1 MSEAGLN
8 PPDKSKMKIESLM
21 KEGLALYR
29 LGEGEPVLF
38 MPYPH
43 GFTTESTSESA
54 LAGVL
59 ADLGRQIITFDP
71 SGAFRSNRQADVSLE
86 DMLGSALTVLGAFQ
100 IQKPVDVIGHSMG
113 GLCALAL
120 AVEHPERVK
129 RLALVGSL
137 SGGPSIQ
144 RNQGLPWHWHLWEPD
159 FWRFIYWGLQLGRG
173 KGNLAMH
180 KALTQLIRN
189 VSYADRR
196 LSPKI
201 QISPQDRSR
210 LAPVRDSW
218 PVIARRIDYG
228 PSLGKVHCPALI
240 CVGRHDP
247 QAPPACSQELAA
259 GIPDSRLV
267 VFENSGHYPFVEERE
282 LFLKTLAQFYGEGA

>member
-1 MSEAGLN
+1 LN
-8 PPDKSKMKIESLM
+8 PTDKSRMVIEPLL
-21 KEGLALYR
+21 KEGLAMYR
-29 LGEGEPVLF
+29 LGEGEPILF

-54 LAGVL
+54 LSAVL
-59 ADLGRQIITFDP
+59 ADLGRQVITFDP
-71 SGAFRSNRQADVSLE
+71 SGAFRSSRPAEVSLE
-86 DMLGSALTVLGAFQ
+86 DMLGSAQAVLDAFQ

-120 AVEHPERVK
+120 AVEHPEWVK
-129 RLALVGSL
+129 RLVLVGSL
-137 SGGPSIQ
+137 SGGPSVQ
-144 RNQGLPWHWHLWEPD
+144 RNKGLPWHWRLWEPD
-159 FWRFIYWGLQLGRG
+159 FWRFIYWGLQLSSG

-196 LSPKI
+196 LAPKI
-201 QISPQDRSR
+201 PISREDRSR
-210 LAPVRDSW
+210 PAPRRDSW
-218 PVIARRIDYG
+218 PVRVRRIDYE
-228 PSLGKVHCPALI
+228 PSLGKVRSPALI

-247 QAPPACSQELAA
+247 QAPPACSQELAD

-267 VFENSGHYPFVEERE
+267 VFENSGHYPFIEERE
-282 LFLKTLAQFYGEGA
+282 QFLKTLAQFFEEGS

>member
-1 MSEAGLN
+1 ME
-8 PPDKSKMKIESLM
+8 KSKMKIEPFM
-21 KEGLALYR
+21 KEGLAMYR
-29 LGEGEPVLF
+29 LGEGEPILF

-59 ADLGRQIITFDP
+59 ADLGRQVISFDP
-71 SGAFRSNRQADVSLE
+71 SGAFRSSRPADVSLE
-86 DMLGSALTVLGAFQ
+86 DMLGSALAVLGAFQ
-100 IQKPVDVIGHSMG
+100 IPKPVDVIGHSMG

-120 AVEHPERVK
+120 AIEHAEWVK

-137 SGGPSIQ
+137 SGGPSVQ
-144 RNQGLPWHWHLWEPD
+144 RNKGLPWHWRLWEPD
-159 FWRFIYWGLQLGRG
+159 FWRFITWGLQLGSG

-196 LSPKI
+196 LAPKI
-201 QISPQDRSR
+201 PISPQDRSR
-210 LAPVRDSW
+210 PAPVRDRW
-218 PVIARRIDYG
+218 PVMARRIDYG
-228 PSLGKVHCPALI
+228 LSLGKVRSPALI

-267 VFENSGHYPFVEERE
+267 VFENSGHYPFIEERE
-282 LFLKTLAQFYGEGA
+282 RFLKTLAQFYAERVPAA

>member
-59 ADLGRQIITFDP
+59 ADLGRQVITFDP
-71 SGAFRSNRQADVSLE
+71 SGAFRSSRPADVSLE
-86 DMLGSALTVLGAFQ
+86 DMLGSALAVLGAFQ

-137 SGGPSIQ
+137 SGGPSVQ
-144 RNQGLPWHWHLWEPD
+144 RNKGLPWHWRVWEPD
-159 FWRFIYWGLQLGRG
+159 FWRFIYWGLQLGSG

-201 QISPQDRSR
+201 PISLGDRSR
-210 LAPVRDSW
+210 PAPVRDSW
-218 PVIARRIDYG
+218 PMKARRIDYG
-228 PSLGKVHCPALI
+228 PSLVKVRSPALM

-247 QAPPACSQELAA
+247 QAPPACSQELAD
-259 GIPDSRLV
+259 GIHGSRLV

-282 LFLKTLAQFYGEGA
+282 LFLKILAQFYSERD